1 MGNSL
6 VSDFFFSLADSPCI
20 TFDSF
25 IITCLGENLFLL
37 NLFERF
43 KNFMNLATRAV
54 GALRGNS
61 GPGLQAKA
69 GGITGLSQW
78 HTLGCGGW
86 LQLLVWWQGQL
97 QKAVQWQGT
106 GQQKWLGPTGSA

>member
-37 NLFERF
+37 NLFKRF

-61 GPGLQAKA
+61 GPGL
-69 GGITGLSQW
+69 
-78 HTLGCGGW
+78 
-86 LQLLVWWQGQL
+86 
-97 QKAVQWQGT
+97 
-106 GQQKWLGPTGSA
+106 